1 MKNILP
7 ELAPR
12 SISPSKIRIK
22 LAPLSSLSPKKSRHQ
37 SNSPKLKSSND
48 SFSNFRTVSDE
59 LKSTKSSQNPIFIK
73 LNQMLS
79 DLDKKSLKFN
89 FCPRVIKSKLKL
101 HSDIVNALFNMTKS
115 QSEVTISSLIGVFLG
130 LGYSADYDSLSSI
143 FRSMS
148 VWEFSKNE
156 LISIL
161 QDNKIDNMLRVL
173 LKEYKDSG
181 LIQGNPEFDCL
192 VGILKKWWTKLDLSK
207 NGFVS
212 TESVCKF
219 LISLNLF
226 ESSAEVKKVFGKLP
240 PFINQIKFFGVF
252 AKALLKFLLLTLCDD
267 ARDRSFVPADITL
280 NARRRK
286 LIIGGLIGENKTVDA
301 LIQYNINK

>member
-1 MKNILP
+1 MKKILP

-22 LAPLSSLSPKKSRHQ
+22 LTPLSSLSPQKLRHQ
-37 SNSPKLKSSND
+37 SNTPILKSSND
-48 SFSNFRTVSDE
+48 SFFNIRTVSDE
-59 LKSTKSSQNPIFIK
+59 LKQTKSSQNPIFIK

-79 DLDKKSLKFN
+79 DIDKKHLKIN

-101 HSDIVNALFNMTKS
+101 HSDIVNALFNMTNS
-115 QSEVTISSLIGVFLG
+115 QSEITISSLIGVFLG
-130 LGYSADYDSLSSI
+130 LGYCTDYDSLSSV
-143 FRSMS
+143 FKSMS

-173 LKEYKDSG
+173 LKEYKDSEHA
-181 LIQGNPEFDCL
+181 QGTQEFDCL
-192 VGILKKWWTKLDLSK
+192 VGILKRWWVKLDLSK
-207 NGFVS
+207 NGFVP

-226 ESSAEVKKVFGKLP
+226 ESSGEVKKVFGMMP
-240 PFINQIKFFGVF
+240 QYINQIKYFGIF
-252 AKALLKFLLLTLCDD
+252 AKALFKFLLLTLCDD
-267 ARDRSFVPADITL
+267 ARDRNFLPADITL

-286 LIIGGLIGENKTVDA
+286 LMLSGLIGENKTVDA
-301 LIQYNINK
+301 PIQYNINK